1 MLGWLMEELDR
12 GIVAGSLRFSESS
25 GKTSL
30 NFSLSRSLLAMC
42 FCRWAWKE
50 KVAKVVE
57 VLTNQHVGKSVEEVK
72 T

>member
-25 GKTSL
+25 GKTSH

-42 FCRWAWKE
+42 SCTWAWKE

-57 VLTNQHVGKSVEEVK
+57 AFTNQHVEKSVEEVK